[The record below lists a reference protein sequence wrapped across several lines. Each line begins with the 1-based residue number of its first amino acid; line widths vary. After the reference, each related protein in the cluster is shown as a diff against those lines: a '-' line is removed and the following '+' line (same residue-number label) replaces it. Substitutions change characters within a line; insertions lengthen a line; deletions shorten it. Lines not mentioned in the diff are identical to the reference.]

1 MEHYSMD
8 ELRAFGCP
16 DGLLMQ
22 YVVLPKQEIDK
33 MLKKTTS
40 IVELKNISQSYGPKE
55 VIKDLNFS
63 IIDKPKGEVVAV
75 LGPSGC
81 GKSTLLRYV
90 SGLQTPT
97 SGEVF
102 LNGKLRSEDDRVG
115 MVFQKYSS
123 LPWRT
128 VLENV
133 ELGLELN
140 GTDAKTR
147 REKALQMLELVELS
161 EHANKFAQY
170 PTLSGGQLQR
180 VAIARS
186 LVANS
191 KILLMDEPFG
201 ALDIKTRLKMQDTVL
216 NIGKNLNQQIT
227 ILFVT
232 HDISEAVYLAD
243 EVVIM
248 GGSPS
253 KIVDRVSIGFGD
265 NRNHSLKDDSRFKTL
280 VRDIEERMMRD

>member
-1 MEHYSMD
+1 M
-8 ELRAFGCP
+8 AN
-16 DGLLMQ
+16 
-22 YVVLPKQEIDK
+22 I
-33 MLKKTTS
+33 
-40 IVELKNISQSYGPKE
+40 IELKDICQSYGSKE
-55 VIKDLNFS
+55 VIKGLNVA
-63 IIDKPKGEVVAV
+63 IEDKPKGEIVAI

-90 SGLQTPT
+90 SGLQAPT
-97 SGEVF
+97 AGEVI
-102 LNGKLRSEDDRVG
+102 LHGEPRSEEDRVG

-133 ELGLELN
+133 ELGLELS
-140 GTDAKTR
+140 GVDSKTR
-147 REKALQMLELVELS
+147 RERALAMLELVELS
-161 EHANKFAQY
+161 DHANKFAQY

-216 NIGKNLNQQIT
+216 NIGKKLSQEIT
-227 ILFVT
+227 VLFVT

-243 EVVIM
+243 EIIIM

-253 KIVDRVSIGFGD
+253 KIVDKISIPFGD
-265 NRNHSLKDDSRFKTL
+265 NRSHNLKDNAWFKST

>member
-1 MEHYSMD
+1 MEHYTFD
-8 ELRAFGCP
+8 ELRAKGCP

-22 YVVLPKQEIDK
+22 YVTLSKQEVDK
-33 MLKKTTS
+33 MTKS
-40 IVELKNISQSYGPKE
+40 SNVIELKGIGQSYGTKE
-55 VIKDLNFS
+55 VIKGLDFQVQE
-63 IIDKPKGEVVAV
+63 KPKGEVIAI

-90 SGLQTPT
+90 SGLQKPT
-97 SGEVF
+97 TGEVI
-102 LNGKLRSEDDRVG
+102 LHGKPRADDDRVG

-140 GTDAKTR
+140 GTDSATR
-147 REKALQMLELVELS
+147 RQRALAMLELVELS

-180 VAIARS
+180 AAIARS

-216 NIGKNLNQQIT
+216 NIGKSLNQAIT

-232 HDISEAVYLAD
+232 HDIAEAVYLAD
-243 EVVIM
+243 EIVIM
-248 GGSPS
+248 GGTPS
-253 KIVDRVSIGFGD
+253 KIVDKISIPFGE
-265 NRNHSLKDDSRFKTL
+265 NRCHNLKDDSRFKTL
-280 VRDIEERMMRD
+280 VRDVEERMMRD

>member
-1 MEHYSMD
+1 M
-8 ELRAFGCP
+8 A
-16 DGLLMQ
+16 
-22 YVVLPKQEIDK
+22 I
-33 MLKKTTS
+33 
-40 IVELKNISQSYGPKE
+40 IELKNISQSYGDKQI
-55 VIKDLNFS
+55 IKDLNLS
-63 IIDKPKGEVVAV
+63 IVDKPKGEIVAI

-90 SGLQTPT
+90 SGLQIPT
-97 SGEVF
+97 TGDV
-102 LNGKLRSEDDRVG
+102 LLHDKARTEDDRVG

-147 REKALQMLELVELS
+147 REHALAILELVELS
-161 EHANKFAQY
+161 EHANKYAQY

-201 ALDIKTRLKMQDTVL
+201 ALDIKTRLKMQDMVL
-216 NIGKNLNQQIT
+216 NIGKRMTQEIT

-243 EVVIM
+243 EIVIL

-253 KIVDRVSIGFGD
+253 KVVDKITVAFGD
-265 NRNHSLKDDSRFKTL
+265 NRDHTLKDDPRFKQM
-280 VRDIEERMMRD
+280 VRDVEERMMRD